1 MWDIK
6 ISGNQ
11 QQAAHHGSHGYHQ
24 QQQNL
29 QQEIENQQQIESLLM
44 NMIKFI
50 FYYSPE
56 KLSSNEKNEI
66 SNLIEKYQRNQLYSG
81 QSDKS
86 SIQESLTPSS
96 SDIMGQSK
104 SNRDDKSPK
113 PTTSANESK
122 FKFPNKIFTQPL
134 QFYDEFFNE
143 KNIYSFCN
151 NINDLFLFPTNSPS
165 FSSLKLGKPSGKDMH
180 VSINSSQSSTRD
192 HFHHPTSNST
202 PSSSSS
208 SFTSSS
214 PSSTVLSDLI
224 IQLDKISYSNCNYN
238 ELFDTLLLASKKNNV
253 SLSLFPSFHCFPFHQ
268 LLLLPS
274 PLTPFS
280 PKANY
285 IVIVSLLPFSFS
297 HYMRK
302 LDYKNDRFFFG

>member
-1 MWDIK
+1 MNHH
-6 ISGNQ
+6 GHFTHQNQ
-11 QQAAHHGSHGYHQ
+11 QQQ
-24 QQQNL
+24 QQL
-29 QQEIENQQQIESLLM
+29 QQEMENQLQIESLLM

-50 FYYSPE
+50 FYFSPE

-165 FSSLKLGKPSGKDMH
+165 FSSLKLGKPS
-180 VSINSSQSSTRD
+180 
-192 HFHHPTSNST
+192 
-202 PSSSSS
+202 
-208 SFTSSS
+208 
-214 PSSTVLSDLI
+214 
-224 IQLDKISYSNCNYN
+224 
-238 ELFDTLLLASKKNNV
+238 
-253 SLSLFPSFHCFPFHQ
+253 
-268 LLLLPS
+268 
-274 PLTPFS
+274 
-280 PKANY
+280 
-285 IVIVSLLPFSFS
+285 
-297 HYMRK
+297 
-302 LDYKNDRFFFG
+302 